1 MQILLRKLLRPLPPP
16 QPIDSQRPSSF
27 VLATGSLSYTR
38 SWTAHKKG
46 PYTQSQNA
54 ISNCRTLQ
62 HGAEVQKGR
71 ICRIKARCWWWAEER
86 KDNKAWSRFFF
97 AFKWR
102 AKLSLRATML
112 KLLSTSQGEEEV
124 EQNDFTHSTLRKID
138 LKLSKTTY
146 STNLFCRKQ
155 KARKYHI

>member
-71 ICRIKARCWWWAEER
+71 ICRIKAGCWRWAEGR
-86 KDNKAWSRFFF
+86 RSGRTTKPGPVF
-97 AFKWR
+97 
-102 AKLSLRATML
+102 SLPL
-112 KLLSTSQGEEEV
+112 NEE
-124 EQNDFTHSTLRKID
+124 QSFH
-138 LKLSKTTY
+138 Y
-146 STNLFCRKQ
+146 GQQC
-155 KARKYHI
+155 